1 MTNTPQETLSLIS
14 SIRHRAVDD
23 EGVLVHLENGR
34 VIIVNEVG
42 LYIVKQLASPQT
54 RQALTQSIARH
65 FDIDPDT
72 AASDLEIYI
81 AELDKE
87 QILQR
92 HHVPN

>member
-1 MTNTPQETLSLIS
+1 MTMPSQEQLSLIS

-42 LYIVKQLASPQT
+42 LYIVKQLASPMT
-54 RQALTQSIARH
+54 RQALTQAIALH
-65 FDIDPDT
+65 FDIDTDT
-72 AASDLEIYI
+72 AASDLDVYI

-87 QILQR
+87 QILQH